1 MRRNPASHLAPMTD
15 SVTIR
20 PYRASD
26 LAAWDALNRAWL
38 VSHQLLEEPDE
49 QHLRNPEGE
58 ILAKGGVI
66 RVAERQ
72 GVVVGTCGLEP
83 VGDRVYELV
92 KVTVDPSAQGRGI
105 GRQLIESCL
114 AEARRLGAAK
124 VVLLSNSQLTA
135 ALRLYRSLG
144 FVDRPV
150 PAEAHYVTADV
161 YMETP
166 PGWAG

>member
-1 MRRNPASHLAPMTD
+1 MTIA
-15 SVTIR
+15 VIR
-20 PYRASD
+20 PFRPSD
-26 LAAWDALNRAWL
+26 LAAWDSLNRAWL
-38 VSHQLLEEPDE
+38 VSHNLLEEPDE
-49 QHLRNPEGE
+49 LHLRNPEGE

-66 RVAERQ
+66 HVAELN

-83 VGDRVYELV
+83 VGDGVYELV
-92 KVTVDPSAQGRGI
+92 KVAVAPSAQGRGL

-124 VVLLSNSQLTA
+124 VVLLSNSQLTS
-135 ALRLYRSLG
+135 ALNLYRSLG
-144 FVDRPV
+144 FVNRPV
-150 PAEAHYVTADV
+150 PPGAHYVTADV